1 MFNWRPNDIE
11 ETGYIDFYTVSVLNK
26 TLGKLVEMLS
36 AATNLELVT
45 VVQPCSSKKAGTERM
60 YEAS

>member
-1 MFNWRPNDIE
+1 MEILND
-11 ETGYIDFYTVSVLNK
+11 K